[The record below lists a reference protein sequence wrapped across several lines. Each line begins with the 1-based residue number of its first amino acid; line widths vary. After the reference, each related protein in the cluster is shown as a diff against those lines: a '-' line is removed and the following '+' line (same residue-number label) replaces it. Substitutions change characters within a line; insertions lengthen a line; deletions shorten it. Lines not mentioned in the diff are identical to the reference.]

1 MLTNNSHLV
10 HQKSHILTLILSYMF
25 SFCIVD
31 TRTQTLMLMLH
42 NLKYQNEIT
51 SSAILHPTIC
61 LEKMHTIS

>member
-1 MLTNNSHLV
+1 
-10 HQKSHILTLILSYMF
+10 MF